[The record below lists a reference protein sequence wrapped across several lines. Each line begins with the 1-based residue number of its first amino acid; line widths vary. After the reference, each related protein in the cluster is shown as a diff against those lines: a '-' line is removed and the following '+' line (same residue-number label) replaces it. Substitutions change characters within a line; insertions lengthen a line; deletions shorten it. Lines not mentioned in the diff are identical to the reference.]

1 MDNKISKD
9 YKVSLCL
16 SIEEADMVL
25 NALAEKVLRTENLRQ
40 FIYDSINEQVDV
52 FTSYKEKENKE
63 KGRKSK

>member
-1 MDNKISKD
+1 MDNKISRD

-40 FIYDSINEQVDV
+40 FIYDSIN
-52 FTSYKEKENKE
+52 
-63 KGRKSK
+63 

>member
-52 FTSYKEKENKE
+52 FTSYKEKENKK
-63 KGRKSK
+63 KGRKK

>member
-1 MDNKISKD
+1 MNNKISRD

-16 SIEEADMVL
+16 SIEEADVVL

-63 KGRKSK
+63 KGRKK

>member
-52 FTSYKEKENKE
+52 FTSYKKKE
-63 KGRKSK
+63 GKSK

>member
-52 FTSYKEKENKE
+52 FTSYKEKENKKKE
-63 KGRKSK
+63 GKSK